1 MSLPSADNPLTVLD
15 GKIFFLVFLFCV
27 QSMLCAKLTLVLICL
42 LCWMGDF
49 AWRPLVKQVGLAG
62 GIVPLSVVVPPVG
75 ERG

>member
-1 MSLPSADNPLTVLD
+1 MEFDYFV
-15 GKIFFLVFLFCV
+15 GI
-27 QSMLCAKLTLVLICL
+27 
-42 LCWMGDF
+42 MGDF